1 MSAYNGLSWCAQTA
15 FKENILILGV
25 EGFEKIDHTISTTS
39 QPYRDS
45 IRTLSLEC
53 QFNVFT
59 ISEWKP
65 RPNLGLWHRHLPID
79 FNRADMPLIVARIF
93 GDVRF
98 KFIVV
103 DYFRSPRSWARTKW
117 KFNKSILTLLAHDG
131 TLILPNFQEPHQ
143 YNSLGATRITQIP
156 AERNPLWMVNEKLNQ
171 IMPPQFNNITQTME
185 LNPKFPFVEVR
196 SIFFFFM
203 TCDRSQHI
211 RRCPSI

>member
-65 RPNLGLWHRHLPID
+65 PPNLGLWHRHLPID

-98 KFIVV
+98 KFIVL

-131 TLILPNFQEPHQ
+131 KLILPNYKEPYR
-143 YNSLGATRITQIP
+143 YNSLGQTGMTEIP
-156 AERNPLWMVNEKLNQ
+156 KEGNPLWLTNEKLKD
-171 IMPPQFNNITQTME
+171 IMPIQFNNQNQTGE
-185 LNPKFPFVEVR
+185 LNPEMPFVEVKLL
-196 SIFFFFM
+196 IFL
-203 TCDRSQHI
+203 
-211 RRCPSI
+211 